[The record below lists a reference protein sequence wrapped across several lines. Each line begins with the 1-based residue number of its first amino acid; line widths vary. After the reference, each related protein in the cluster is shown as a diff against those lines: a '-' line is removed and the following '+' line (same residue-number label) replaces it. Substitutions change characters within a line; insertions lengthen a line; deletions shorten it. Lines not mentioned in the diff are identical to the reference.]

1 MTVRLDML
9 RAANRG
15 RLVLGD
21 SAALAA
27 GFIAGQFNEDGG
39 FKGRSGQ
46 SDLYYTVFGV
56 EALLALGVEVDRARI
71 AMYLRQFGDGDSLDL
86 VHLACLA
93 RCWADVSESQGVHIE
108 APLRDGILQRLEG
121 YRCPDGGY
129 SNSSGAQR
137 GTIYGCFLALG
148 AYQDLNWD
156 MDDVTALAR
165 RGGLADCV
173 ESLRTS
179 DGAYSNDPTIRIG
192 ATPATA
198 AALTILHYLN
208 KPISGASVEW
218 LLSQLH
224 PKGGFVPWRGLPAR
238 EITARPVPSEAC
250 PEPSRKVEGMAVPHA
265 GSFGMPDL
273 LSTATALHALALA
286 GVSLDKISERCLDFL
301 DSLWSAEGAFR
312 GSWADPTLD
321 CEYTYYGLLSLG
333 HLSINPYAQNGASQ
347 PGTWL

>member
-1 MTVRLDML
+1 MIVRLDML
-9 RAANRG
+9 RAASRA

-21 SAALAA
+21 STALVS
-27 GFIAGQFNEDGG
+27 GFIGRQLNEDGG
-39 FKGRSGQ
+39 FKGRGGQ
-46 SDLYYTVFGV
+46 SDLYYTVFGI
-56 EALLALGVEVDRARI
+56 EALLALDAEFDRARI
-71 AMYLRQFGDGDSLDL
+71 ATYLRQFGDGDSLDL

-93 RCWADVSESQGVHIE
+93 RCWADISDPRNAGIE
-108 APLRDGILQRLEG
+108 GPPRDNILRRLEG

-137 GTIYGCFLALG
+137 GTAYGCFLALG
-148 AYQDLNWD
+148 AYQDLNGD
-156 MDDVTALAR
+156 MDNVTALAR

-173 ESLRTS
+173 ESLRTP

-208 KPISGASVEW
+208 KPVSDASIEW
-218 LLSQLH
+218 LLSQRH
-224 PKGGFVPWRGLPAR
+224 PKGGFVA
-238 EITARPVPSEAC
+238 VP
-250 PEPSRKVEGMAVPHA
+250 VEG
-265 GSFGMPDL
+265 SYGMPDL

-286 GVSLDKISERCLDFL
+286 GVSLNSVSEKCLDFL

-333 HLSINPYAQNGASQ
+333 HLCAK
-347 PGTWL
+347 

>member
-9 RAANRG
+9 RAANRA

-21 SAALAA
+21 SAALVT
-27 GFIAGQFNEDGG
+27 GFIGRQLNEDGG

-46 SDLYYTVFGV
+46 SDLYYTVFGI
-56 EALLALGVEVDRARI
+56 ESLLALDAEFDRAQI
-71 AMYLRQFGDGDSLDL
+71 ATYLRQFGDGDSLDL

-93 RCWADVSESQGVHIE
+93 RCWADISEPRNAGIE
-108 APLRDGILQRLEG
+108 APLRDGILRRLEG
-121 YRCPDGGY
+121 YRCADGGY

-137 GTIYGCFLALG
+137 GTAYGCFLALG
-148 AYQDLNWD
+148 AYEDLNGD
-156 MDDVTALAR
+156 MNNVTALAR

-208 KPISGASVEW
+208 KPTSDASIEW
-218 LLSQLH
+218 LLSQRH
-224 PKGGFVPWRGLPAR
+224 PKGGFVA
-238 EITARPVPSEAC
+238 VP
-250 PEPSRKVEGMAVPHA
+250 VEG
-265 GSFGMPDL
+265 SYGMPDL

-286 GVSLDKISERCLDFL
+286 GVSLNSVSEKCLDFL

-333 HLSINPYAQNGASQ
+333 HLSTNPYAQNGASQ

>member
-9 RAANRG
+9 RAANRA

-21 SAALAA
+21 STALVS
-27 GFIAGQFNEDGG
+27 GFIGTQLNEDGG
-39 FKGRSGQ
+39 FKGRGGQ
-46 SDLYYTVFGV
+46 SDLYYTVFGI
-56 EALLALGVEVDRARI
+56 EALLALDAEFDRARI
-71 AMYLRQFGDGDSLDL
+71 ATYLRQFGDGDSLDL

-93 RCWADVSESQGVHIE
+93 RCWADISELRDAGIE
-108 APLRDGILQRLEG
+108 APLRDGVLRRLED

-137 GTIYGCFLALG
+137 GTAYGCFLALG
-148 AYQDLNWD
+148 AYQDLNGD
-156 MDDVTALAR
+156 MDNVAV
-165 RGGLADCV
+165 LADCV
-173 ESLRTS
+173 ESLRTP

-208 KPISGASVEW
+208 EPVSDASIEW
-218 LLSQLH
+218 LLSQRH
-224 PKGGFVPWRGLPAR
+224 PKGGFVA
-238 EITARPVPSEAC
+238 VP
-250 PEPSRKVEGMAVPHA
+250 VEG
-265 GSFGMPDL
+265 SYGMPDL

-286 GVSLDKISERCLDFL
+286 GVSLNSVSEKCLDFL

-333 HLSINPYAQNGASQ
+333 HLCAKQ
-347 PGTWL
+347 T

>member
-21 SAALAA
+21 SAALVT
-27 GFIAGQFNEDGG
+27 GFIGRQLNEDGG
-39 FKGRSGQ
+39 FKGRGGQ
-46 SDLYYTVFGV
+46 SDLYYTVFGI
-56 EALLALGVEVDRARI
+56 ESLLALDAEVDRARI
-71 AMYLRQFGDGDSLDL
+71 ATYLRQFGDGDSLDL

-93 RCWADVSESQGVHIE
+93 RCWADISESRNAGIE
-108 APLRDGILQRLEG
+108 RPLRDGILRRLEG

-129 SNSSGAQR
+129 NNSSGAKR
-137 GTIYGCFLALG
+137 GTAYGCFLALG
-148 AYQDLNWD
+148 AYQDLNGD
-156 MDDVTALAR
+156 MNNVTALAR

-173 ESLRTS
+173 ESLRTP

-208 KPISGASVEW
+208 EPTRRPDSRRKTRGQVSDVSIEW
-218 LLSQLH
+218 LLSQRH
-224 PKGGFVPWRGLPAR
+224 PKGGFVA
-238 EITARPVPSEAC
+238 VP
-250 PEPSRKVEGMAVPHA
+250 VEG
-265 GSFGMPDL
+265 SYGMPDL
-273 LSTATALHALALA
+273 LSTGTALHALALA
-286 GVSLDKISERCLDFL
+286 GVSLNSVSEKCLDFL
-301 DSLWSAEGAFR
+301 DSLWSTEGAFR
-312 GSWADPTLD
+312 GNWADPTLD

>member
-1 MTVRLDML
+1 ML
-9 RAANRG
+9 RAANRA

-21 SAALAA
+21 STALVS
-27 GFIAGQFNEDGG
+27 GFIGRQLNEDGG

-56 EALLALGVEVDRARI
+56 EALLALGVEFDRARI
-71 AMYLRQFGDGDSLDL
+71 ATYLRQFGDGDSLDL

-93 RCWADVSESQGVHIE
+93 RCWADISKPRNAGIE
-108 APLRDGILQRLEG
+108 APLRDSILRRLEG

-137 GTIYGCFLALG
+137 GTAYGCFLALG
-148 AYQDLNWD
+148 AYQDLNGD
-156 MDDVTALAR
+156 MDNVTALAR

-173 ESLRTS
+173 ESLRTP

-208 KPISGASVEW
+208 EPVSDVSIEW
-218 LLSQLH
+218 LLSQRH
-224 PKGGFVPWRGLPAR
+224 PKGGFVPWHGLPAR
-238 EITARPVPSEAC
+238 EITARPVPSEAF
-250 PEPSRKVEGMAVPHA
+250 PEPSRRVEGMAVPHD

-286 GVSLDKISERCLDFL
+286 GVSLDSVSEKCLDFL
-301 DSLWSAEGAFR
+301 DSLWSTEGAFR

-333 HLSINPYAQNGASQ
+333 HLCAKQ
-347 PGTWL
+347 T

>member
-21 SAALAA
+21 STALVS
-27 GFIAGQFNEDGG
+27 GFIGRQLNGDGG
-39 FKGRSGQ
+39 FKGRSDQ
-46 SDLYYTVFGV
+46 SDLYYTVFGI
-56 EALLALGVEVDRARI
+56 ESLLALGAEFDCARI
-71 AMYLRQFGDGDSLDL
+71 AAYLRQFGDGDSLDL

-93 RCWADVSESQGVHIE
+93 RCWADISESRNAGIE
-108 APLRDGILQRLEG
+108 GPLRDGILRRLEG
-121 YRCPDGGY
+121 YRCADGGY

-137 GTIYGCFLALG
+137 GTAYGCFLALG
-148 AYQDLNWD
+148 AYQDLDGD
-156 MDDVTALAR
+156 MDNVTALAR

-173 ESLRTS
+173 ESLRTP

-208 KPISGASVEW
+208 KPISDASIEW
-218 LLSQLH
+218 LLSQRH
-224 PKGGFVPWRGLPAR
+224 PNGGFVA
-238 EITARPVPSEAC
+238 VP
-250 PEPSRKVEGMAVPHA
+250 VEGNY
-265 GSFGMPDL
+265 GMPDL

-286 GVSLDKISERCLDFL
+286 GVSLDSVSEKCLDFL
-301 DSLWSAEGAFR
+301 DSLWSEEGAFR

-333 HLSINPYAQNGASQ
+333 HLSTNPYAQNGASKRR
-347 PGTWL
+347 T

>member
-9 RAANRG
+9 RAANRV

-21 SAALAA
+21 SAALVT
-27 GFIAGQFNEDGG
+27 GFIGRQLNGDGG
-39 FKGRSGQ
+39 FKGRGGQ
-46 SDLYYTVFGV
+46 SDLYYTVFGI
-56 EALLALGVEVDRARI
+56 EALLALEAGFDRARI
-71 AMYLRQFGDGDSLDL
+71 ATYLRQFGDGDSLDL

-93 RCWADVSESQGVHIE
+93 RCWADISEPRNAGIE
-108 APLRDGILQRLEG
+108 GPLRDSILRRIEG
-121 YRCPDGGY
+121 YRCADGGY

-137 GTIYGCFLALG
+137 GTAYGCFLALG
-148 AYQDLNWD
+148 AYQDLNGD
-156 MDDVTALAR
+156 MNNVTA
-165 RGGLADCV
+165 LADCV
-173 ESLRTS
+173 ESLRTP

-198 AALTILHYLN
+198 AALTIFHYLN
-208 KPISGASVEW
+208 KPTSDVSIEW

-224 PKGGFVPWRGLPAR
+224 PNGGFV
-238 EITARPVPSEAC
+238 
-250 PEPSRKVEGMAVPHA
+250 AVPVA
-265 GSFGMPDL
+265 GRYGMPDL

-286 GVSLDKISERCLDFL
+286 GVPLDSVSERCLDFL

-312 GSWADPTLD
+312 GSWADSTLD

-347 PGTWL
+347 RGTWL